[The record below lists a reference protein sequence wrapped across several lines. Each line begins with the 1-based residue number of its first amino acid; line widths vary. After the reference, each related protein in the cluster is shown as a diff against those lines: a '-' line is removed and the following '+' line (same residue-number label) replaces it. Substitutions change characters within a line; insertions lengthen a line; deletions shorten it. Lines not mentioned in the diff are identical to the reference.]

1 MREMV
6 VLGVR
11 VSVPGN
17 EVVVVLGE
25 PGGDLVLP
33 IVIGPREGA
42 AIASAQA
49 GLVPPRPLTHD
60 LLVSI
65 LDRLGVKVVEVRV
78 THVLHGIFHAEL
90 VLGGGAVV
98 DARPSD
104 AIAIALRAHCPVL
117 CEESLLAL
125 AGVPVEDAGLDASEV
140 SEAGAASGTPPARA
154 EESPEVLEEFRVFLE
169 GVEPED
175 FEDPGGNEPPAGGE
189 AGGPE
194 GPGGEKGPRHRAD
207 KSGPGEEEPGE
218 PGSSRGPDQGPQRH

>member
-1 MREMV
+1 MM

-25 PGGDLVLP
+25 PGGVVVLP

-90 VLGGGAVV
+90 ALDGGLTI

-117 CEESLLAL
+117 CDESLLAL
-125 AGVPVEDAGLDASEV
+125 AGVPIEEAGLDVEETEGS
-140 SEAGAASGTPPARA
+140 AAPRA
-154 EESPEVLEEFRVFLE
+154 ESVVLLEEFRSFLE
-169 GVEPED
+169 GLEPED
-175 FEDPGGNEPPAGGE
+175 FGEPESVGSPEGGDEPEGDAEPHGLDDPEQDPGDDLDGDPLRPL
-189 AGGPE
+189 
-194 GPGGEKGPRHRAD
+194 
-207 KSGPGEEEPGE
+207 
-218 PGSSRGPDQGPQRH
+218 

>member
-1 MREMV
+1 MRKMM

-25 PGGDLVLP
+25 PGGVVVLP

-65 LDRLGVKVVEVRV
+65 LDRLGIKVVEVRV
-78 THVLHGIFHAEL
+78 THVLHGIFHAEI
-90 VLGGGAVV
+90 VLEGGVII

-104 AIAIALRAHCPVL
+104 AIAIALRSHSPVL

-125 AGVPVEDAGLDASEV
+125 AGVPIEEAGLDVEDKDAPQAPAE
-140 SEAGAASGTPPARA
+140 PPAA
-154 EESPEVLEEFRVFLE
+154 LMEEFRTFLE
-169 GVEPED
+169 DLEPED
-175 FEDPGGNEPPAGGE
+175 FGEPEAHHDTGADPGEHSAGTERGAAPDDPDDRPEDDPGGGRRPA
-189 AGGPE
+189 
-194 GPGGEKGPRHRAD
+194 
-207 KSGPGEEEPGE
+207 
-218 PGSSRGPDQGPQRH
+218 

>member
-65 LDRLGVKVVEVRV
+65 LDRLGVRVLEVRV
-78 THVLHGIFHAEL
+78 THVLHGIFHAEV
-90 VLGGGAVV
+90 VLSGGAVV

-104 AIAIALRAHCPVL
+104 AIAIALRARCSVL

-125 AGVPVEDAGLDASEV
+125 AGVPVEDAGLDAAEIAEAAGPAGS
-140 SEAGAASGTPPARA
+140 AGARSAGEA
-154 EESPEVLEEFRVFLE
+154 PEVLEEFRAFLA

-175 FEDPGGNEPPAGGE
+175 FGDPGQPPKRGGE
-189 AGGPE
+189 PDKGPGQGPRPGKGDGGSAPGERPGE
-194 GPGGEKGPRHRAD
+194 GPSGDVPGGGGASE
-207 KSGPGEEEPGE
+207 
-218 PGSSRGPDQGPQRH
+218 

>member
-65 LDRLGVKVVEVRV
+65 LNKLGVRVVEVRV

-90 VLGGGAVV
+90 VLGNGAVV

-140 SEAGAASGTPPARA
+140 GEAGAASGTPPPAA
-154 EESPEVLEEFRVFLE
+154 SEASPEVLEEFRAFLE

-175 FEDPGGNEPPAGGE
+175 FENPGGGRGAKGT
-189 AGGPE
+189 GGPA
-194 GPGGEKGPRHRAD
+194 EKGPRHRAPGTAEGAG
-207 KSGPGEEEPGE
+207 SGEDDPGPEDAGE
-218 PGSSRGPDQGPQRH
+218 GPEKT

>member
-1 MREMV
+1 M
-6 VLGVR
+6 LGVR

-65 LDRLGVKVVEVRV
+65 LDKLGVRVVEVRV

-90 VLGGGAVV
+90 VLDGGRVV

-104 AIAIALRAHCPVL
+104 AIAVALRAHCPVL
-117 CEESLLAL
+117 CDESLLAL
-125 AGVPVEDAGLDASEV
+125 AGVPIEDAGLDASEV
-140 SEAGAASGTPPARA
+140 GEAARA
-154 EESPEVLEEFRVFLE
+154 AQAAAGEAAPEVLEEFRAFLE

-175 FEDPGGNEPPAGGE
+175 FEDPGKGPAGGAGP
-189 AGGPE
+189 AGGRGPKHRAGGADAENAPPEEGPDEPE
-194 GPGGEKGPRHRAD
+194 GPAAGR
-207 KSGPGEEEPGE
+207 
-218 PGSSRGPDQGPQRH
+218 

>member
-60 LLVSI
+60 LLVAI

-140 SEAGAASGTPPARA
+140 GEAGAASGTPPSRA
-154 EESPEVLEEFRVFLE
+154 EASPEVLEEFRVFLE

-175 FEDPGGNEPPAGGE
+175 FEDQDGNAPPGGEGDS
-189 AGGPE
+189 GPE
-194 GPGGEKGPRHRAD
+194 GHGGEKGPRHRAD
-207 KSGPGEEEPGE
+207 ESGSGEEEPGE
-218 PGSSRGPDQGPQRH
+218 PGPRGPEKGPERH

>member
-65 LDRLGVKVVEVRV
+65 LDRLGVRVLEVRV
-78 THVLHGIFHAEL
+78 TRVLHGIFHAEV
-90 VLGGGAVV
+90 VLSGGAVV

-104 AIAIALRAHCPVL
+104 AIAIALRAHCAVL
-117 CEESLLAL
+117 CDESLLAL
-125 AGVPVEDAGLDASEV
+125 AGVPVEDAGLDATEIA
-140 SEAGAASGTPPARA
+140 EAAGGGGTAGGRGA
-154 EESPEVLEEFRVFLE
+154 ESPEVLEEFRAFLA

-175 FEDPGGNEPPAGGE
+175 F
-189 AGGPE
+189 
-194 GPGGEKGPRHRAD
+194 
-207 KSGPGEEEPGE
+207 GE
-218 PGSSRGPDQGPQRH
+218 PGPPPKHEGEPGPERGPGRSDRGGTPGEGPTGEDAGGGAVPE